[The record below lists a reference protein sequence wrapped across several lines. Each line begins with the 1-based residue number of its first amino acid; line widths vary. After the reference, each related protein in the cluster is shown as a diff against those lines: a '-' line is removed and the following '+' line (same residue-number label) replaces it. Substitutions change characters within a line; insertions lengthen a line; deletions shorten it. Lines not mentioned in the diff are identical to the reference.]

1 MIHCLIRYLSGYVKI
16 QIKGYSPERFLNLC
30 CYHRIRFWGLT
41 RIGTNYELYL
51 SLSDFRKIRPYVRK
65 THTKV
70 ILKKRYGF
78 PFFLYRYRKRKL
90 FFISIFLC
98 IFLIDCYSQFLW
110 DIHFQGNK
118 RWTDATLTTFLKEEG
133 IYPGMQK
140 KNVDCQGIVKAL
152 RKEYNDIVWVSA
164 SLDGSRLKIQIK
176 ENEDALPIISSTQT
190 DKSNK
195 TDSLPADL
203 VASTD
208 GIITKLITR
217 TGIPQVHIG
226 DSVTKGTLLVSGRI
240 DILDDSG
247 EITGY
252 QYTHADADI
261 FADTQIS
268 YLDIISCYHN
278 KKVYAKETKKSGFIQ
293 IGSVRLETWKPK
305 TSDSSEKFC
314 IEHQLKMG
322 ENFSLPVFYGY
333 ETIKKYG
340 FKRSEERR

>member
-1 MIHCLIRYLSGYVKI
+1 M
-16 QIKGYSPERFLNLC
+16 
-30 CYHRIRFWGLT
+30 
-41 RIGTNYELYL
+41 
-51 SLSDFRKIRPYVRK
+51 
-65 THTKV
+65 
-70 ILKKRYGF
+70 
-78 PFFLYRYRKRKL
+78 
-90 FFISIFLC
+90 
-98 IFLIDCYSQFLW
+98 
-110 DIHFQGNK
+110 
-118 RWTDATLTTFLKEEG
+118 TTFLKEEG

-208 GIITKLITR
+208 GIITNLITR

-278 KKVYAKETKKSGFIQ
+278 KKYIQKKQKVRIYSNRLCPVRNMEAKN
-293 IGSVRLETWKPK
+293 VRY
-305 TSDSSEKFC
+305 F
-314 IEHQLKMG
+314 
-322 ENFSLPVFYGY
+322 
-333 ETIKKYG
+333 
-340 FKRSEERR
+340 

>member
-118 RWTDATLTTFLKEEG
+118 RWTDTTLTTFLKEEG

-208 GIITKLITR
+208 GIITNLITR

-226 DSVTKGTLLVSGRI
+226 DSVTKGTLLVSGQI

-261 FADTQIS
+261 FADTVSAKIS
-268 YLDIISCYHN
+268 ASAC
-278 KKVYAKETKKSGFIQ
+278 VY
-293 IGSVRLETWKPK
+293 
-305 TSDSSEKFC
+305 
-314 IEHQLKMG
+314 
-322 ENFSLPVFYGY
+322 
-333 ETIKKYG
+333 
-340 FKRSEERR
+340 

>member
-1 MIHCLIRYLSGYVKI
+1 M
-16 QIKGYSPERFLNLC
+16 
-30 CYHRIRFWGLT
+30 
-41 RIGTNYELYL
+41 
-51 SLSDFRKIRPYVRK
+51 
-65 THTKV
+65 
-70 ILKKRYGF
+70 
-78 PFFLYRYRKRKL
+78 
-90 FFISIFLC
+90 
-98 IFLIDCYSQFLW
+98 
-110 DIHFQGNK
+110 
-118 RWTDATLTTFLKEEG
+118 TTFLKEEG

-190 DKSNK
+190 D
-195 TDSLPADL
+195 SLPADL
-203 VASTD
+203 IASTD
-208 GIITKLITR
+208 GIITNLITR

-278 KKVYAKETKKSGFIQ
+278 KKVYTNMETKNI
-293 IGSVRLETWKPK
+293 
-305 TSDSSEKFC
+305 
-314 IEHQLKMG
+314 
-322 ENFSLPVFYGY
+322 
-333 ETIKKYG
+333 
-340 FKRSEERR
+340 